1 MMVDDVMVKVV
12 SDGRDCD
19 HGSINNP
26 IEFAVSPTQ
35 EQEIEAG
42 NILNS
47 FFFIFIFWRCI
58 YFF

>member
-1 MMVDDVMVKVV
+1 MVKVV
-12 SDGRDCD
+12 SGGRDCD

-26 IEFAVSPTQ
+26 MEFTVSPTR

-47 FFFIFIFWRCI
+47 FFSFFF
-58 YFF
+58 YFYFLAMYLFF